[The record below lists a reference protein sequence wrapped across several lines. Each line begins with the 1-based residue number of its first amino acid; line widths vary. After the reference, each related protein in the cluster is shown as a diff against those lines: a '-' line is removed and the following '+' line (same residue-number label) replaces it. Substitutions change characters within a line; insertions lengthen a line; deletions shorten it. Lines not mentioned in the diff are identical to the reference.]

1 MKICNDK
8 RIPNFRN
15 EEVNPSDRF
24 LFAQFRSFTNV
35 PSFRMMK
42 LGYKRG
48 YKEMT
53 DNWPFQIEMACVF
66 NGEGKLT
73 WREKHRGGNCPPFRG
88 GVKGEVER
96 GWMRPRVFS
105 PGSNRQKPLK
115 RAENA
120 VELMRRELVHQ
131 RYGKSRL
138 ARVRWFV
145 LIKI

>member
-1 MKICNDK
+1 MVC
-8 RIPNFRN
+8 
-15 EEVNPSDRF
+15 
-24 LFAQFRSFTNV
+24 
-35 PSFRMMK
+35 M
-42 LGYKRG
+42 
-48 YKEMT
+48 
-53 DNWPFQIEMACVF
+53 CVCIF

-73 WREKHRGGNCPPFRG
+73 RREKHRGGNCPPFRG

-138 ARVRWFV
+138 ARVR
-145 LIKI
+145 

>member
-1 MKICNDK
+1 MWRRDK
-8 RIPNFRN
+8 FI
-15 EEVNPSDRF
+15 
-24 LFAQFRSFTNV
+24 L
-35 PSFRMMK
+35 PSFVRSQMFQVSERERMK

-53 DNWPFQIEMACVF
+53 DNWPFQTEMVCGVCVF

-73 WREKHRGGNCPPFRG
+73 WRKLSSFSRG